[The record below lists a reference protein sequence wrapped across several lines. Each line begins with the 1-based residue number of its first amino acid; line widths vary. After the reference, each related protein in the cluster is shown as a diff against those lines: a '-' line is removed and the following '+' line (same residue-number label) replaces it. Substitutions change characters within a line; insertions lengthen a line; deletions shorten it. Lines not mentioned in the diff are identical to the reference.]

1 MDISPSLLAV
11 ALSWRTLLDIIL
23 ITTGMFFLLLTLAR
37 LGTWKIMAGIF
48 LALVVFI
55 GANLLHLQGIEWI
68 YNNVSHVALIGLI
81 VIFQPELRKVLE
93 RAVWAPPKLTPAGSE
108 QLSRLVADCLV
119 AMAKD
124 CCGALIVYPGREPI
138 GDKITGGFELNAE
151 PSYPLILSL
160 FDDSSPGHD
169 GALIVE
175 GDRLARFGVRLP
187 MSTTTRLADS
197 YGTRHHAAMGM
208 AEQSDALVLVVS
220 EERGQMAAFYESEML
235 PLEGQEA
242 VCQLINAHLERIGQ
256 VRRKRKSRV
265 FNKVHF
271 LLVMISLFT
280 ATALSLSVLDTSRNI
295 VERSVSAPVD
305 YTQSTVDG
313 SVLVGDRGTEVILH
327 LSGPLTDMDELR
339 QRPPHVNIDLSTLE
353 EGRHSVVITSENLN
367 LPKSITLL
375 DVSPAQLDLT
385 LVPMER
391 KNLPITPQLIG
402 KLPGGLKLKKVSVS
416 PETVLVTLPKVKKG
430 QGAFKILTTPIYL
443 DSISADSSIFCGVAA
458 RPAIQPVSKS
468 WPNVEVRV
476 EVESVTPPKPEESKK
491 PGAETALQHNSKPK

>member
-1 MDISPSLLAV
+1 
-11 ALSWRTLLDIIL
+11 
-23 ITTGMFFLLLTLAR
+23 
-37 LGTWKIMAGIF
+37 
-48 LALVVFI
+48 
-55 GANLLHLQGIEWI
+55 
-68 YNNVSHVALIGLI
+68 
-81 VIFQPELRKVLE
+81 
-93 RAVWAPPKLTPAGSE
+93 
-108 QLSRLVADCLV
+108 
-119 AMAKD
+119 
-124 CCGALIVYPGREPI
+124 
-138 GDKITGGFELNAE
+138 
-151 PSYPLILSL
+151 
-160 FDDSSPGHD
+160 
-169 GALIVE
+169 
-175 GDRLARFGVRLP
+175 
-187 MSTTTRLADS
+187 
-197 YGTRHHAAMGM
+197 
-208 AEQSDALVLVVS
+208 
-220 EERGQMAAFYESEML
+220 ML

-295 VERSVSAPVD
+295 VERSMPAPVD

-416 PETVLVTLPKVKKG
+416 PETVLVTMPKVKKG